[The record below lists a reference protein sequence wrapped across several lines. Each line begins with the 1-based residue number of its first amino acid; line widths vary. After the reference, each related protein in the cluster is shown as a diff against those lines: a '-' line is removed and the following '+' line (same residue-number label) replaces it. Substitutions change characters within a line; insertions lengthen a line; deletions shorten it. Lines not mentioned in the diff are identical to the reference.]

1 MKYHHRRL
9 VCVAMGSRARQW
21 RMRVG
26 LGFVIATFFFTMTG
40 LGFAVAWLALY
51 AALQFIEL
59 RAFRADDRDQNWVA
73 STAYCWA
80 AIGYIALNNLVF
92 GAFAVRQ
99 AFTTYE
105 LGLVSAAL
113 LIAGAIINGVIVS
126 AGSRH
131 LTWASIGPQILCF
144 SALAIATTLDGAS
157 AWRSAQVAGA
167 SLLFVMAAVAASHQL
182 AKTLRTVGD
191 GKLAAEKANRA
202 KSEFLANMSHEIRT
216 PLNGVVSMAHL
227 LASSPLSGRDREMVD
242 VIRTSAET
250 LTSLL
255 SDILDTARIEAGEVA
270 LEDGPYHLGD
280 LLRSVGAL
288 YRLKT
293 EEKGV
298 RLLLDLP
305 PEADRVV
312 VGDAGRVRQILNN
325 LISNAV
331 KFTAIGHVA
340 VSARLLDGDRIR
352 LKVSDSGIGFDAAAG
367 ASVFARFQQ
376 ADGSITRR
384 FGGTG
389 LGLSI
394 SRDLAGLM
402 GGSMG
407 CSSTPGVGSEFW
419 ADLPFIPGA
428 TAPAGGTQ
436 GEADM
441 DQTGGRTL
449 RILVADDN
457 ATNLRVVAL
466 ILEPLGV
473 EVTLVND
480 GLEALC
486 AFQAA
491 PYDIVLM
498 DMQMPVMDGLTAIRK
513 IRMFERESDRA
524 RTGIV
529 VLSANAMAEHVTAAF
544 EAGADDHVA
553 KPIRPAELITS
564 ISRLALPA
572 SEDPVD
578 SLERSERCPMP
589 RPGSVSSNAP
599 LGKA

>member
-1 MKYHHRRL
+1 
-9 VCVAMGSRARQW
+9 
-21 RMRVG
+21 
-26 LGFVIATFFFTMTG
+26 MTG

-51 AALQFIEL
+51 SALQFIEL
-59 RAFRADDRDQNWVA
+59 RAFRAVDRSQNWVA
-73 STAYCWA
+73 STAYCWS
-80 AIGYIALNNLVF
+80 AIAYIALNNLVF
-92 GAFAVRQ
+92 GAFAARQ
-99 AFTTYE
+99 AFTGHD

-131 LTWASIGPQILCF
+131 LTWASIAPQILCF
-144 SALAIATTLDGAS
+144 SALAIATMVDGGS

-167 SLLFVMAAVAASHQL
+167 SLLFVVAAITASHQL

-216 PLNGVVSMAHL
+216 PLNGVVSMAEL
-227 LASSPLSGRDREMVD
+227 LARSPMSGRDREMVD

-270 LEDGPYHLGD
+270 LDEGPYHLGD
-280 LLRSVGAL
+280 LLRSACAL
-288 YRLKT
+288 YRLKAD
-293 EEKGV
+293 EKGV
-298 RLLLDLP
+298 RLLLDVP
-305 PEADRVV
+305 PETDRVV
-312 VGDAGRVRQILNN
+312 IGDAGRVRQILNN

-331 KFTAIGHVA
+331 KFTAIGHVSI
-340 VSARLLDGDRIR
+340 SARLLDGDQIR
-352 LKVSDSGIGFDAAAG
+352 LMVSDSGIGFDAAAG
-367 ASVFARFQQ
+367 VDVFTRFQQ

-389 LGLSI
+389 LGLAI
-394 SRDLAGLM
+394 SRDLARLM

-407 CSSTPGVGSEFW
+407 CSSTLGVGSEFW

-428 TAPAGGTQ
+428 VAPPGETQ
-436 GEADM
+436 GEAEA
-441 DQTGGRTL
+441 DQEDGRNL
-449 RILVADDN
+449 KILVADDN
-457 ATNLRVVAL
+457 TTNLKVVAL

-473 EVTLVND
+473 ELTLVND
-480 GLEALC
+480 GLEALR

-498 DMQMPVMDGLTAIRK
+498 DMQMPVMDGLTAIRH
-513 IRMFERESDRA
+513 IRAFERESNLARA
-524 RTGIV
+524 GIA

-553 KPIRPAELITS
+553 KPIRPADLIRS
-564 ISRLALPA
+564 IGRLA
-572 SEDPVD
+572 SSTSGDPV
-578 SLERSERCPMP
+578 ETHERCEPCAMP
-589 RPGSVSSNAP
+589 TRA
-599 LGKA
+599 